1 MRKLGVGGGAH
12 TKGGSIHRVEHEP
25 MALNAF
31 VNIASTSE
39 KLHGK
44 MQSKSR
50 PPQRAPGDGRDYESP
65 QFTHS

>member
-50 PPQRAPGDGRDYESP
+50 PP
-65 QFTHS
+65 